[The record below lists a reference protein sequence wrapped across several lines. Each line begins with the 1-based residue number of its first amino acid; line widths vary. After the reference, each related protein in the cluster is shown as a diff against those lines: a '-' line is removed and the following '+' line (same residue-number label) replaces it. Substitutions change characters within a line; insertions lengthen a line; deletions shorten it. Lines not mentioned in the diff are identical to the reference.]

1 MNDYKFNIGDE
12 VITIDGIKGTITD
25 ICECERC
32 QARGF
37 CEPVWVDE
45 ENEETFITDVDA
57 KQGFTDYYKIGNY
70 YFNALRKDLVE
81 KDISRLEEL
90 LATRKKQLQ
99 LIEKLEQKPDI
110 CPKCGKS
117 NYRVLQG
124 SATLVSGKMI
134 NFCVCLECGDRF
146 SFVE

>member
-37 CEPVWVDE
+37 CEPVWVDDE
-45 ENEETFITDVDA
+45 YEETFITDVDA
-57 KQGFTDYYKIGNY
+57 KHGFTDYYKIGNY
-70 YFNALRKDLVE
+70 YFNPLRKDLVE
-81 KDISRLEEL
+81 KDISRIEAL

-99 LIEKLEQKPDI
+99 LIEELEQKPRT

-117 NYRVLQG
+117 NYQVLQG
-124 SATLVSGKMI
+124 STTVNPGKLT
-134 NFCVCLECGDRF
+134 NFCTCLECGCTF